1 MDVENN
7 GVFEQFDY
15 YRDTTIKL
23 LDSIKSE
30 SKADIIPV
38 GFNALPKEVSLFKRV
53 KGVAQR

>member
-15 YRDTTIKL
+15 YRDTTIEL

-38 GFNALPKEVSLFKRV
+38 GFNPLPKEVSLFKRV